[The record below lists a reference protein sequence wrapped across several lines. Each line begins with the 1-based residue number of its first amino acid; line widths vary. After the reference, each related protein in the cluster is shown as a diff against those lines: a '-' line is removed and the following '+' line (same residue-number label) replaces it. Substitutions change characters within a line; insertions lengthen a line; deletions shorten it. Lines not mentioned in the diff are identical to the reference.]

1 MRENT
6 REKEDKINHQSIE
19 KSVAME
25 RGTIIYGHAI
35 HNGETN
41 LSKINAKLVWEE
53 DIIPF
58 YQQMRF
64 FETHRSYSDYFC
76 VLKDL
81 SSLQYGLHP
90 HQAQKS
96 LLIAPEIVEKLEK
109 KHCLPLWRLAR
120 IDQDFSHSVMMC
132 ASRMIHGSRIAVLV
146 WADEKKPVLA
156 ALRSVEVNGTQAMEI
171 ASLYPKDD
179 FTSFLLFTYMNNYP
193 IYKTDQTLL
202 FFKKHHIDL
211 PFEISFAF
219 SDLYP
224 KTMIRRSDV
233 QRFLKEQYQ
242 YRSVFSEL
250 PSKQDVLFPGQE
262 WNHVKKALHAL
273 HGHLRVTDKNY
284 LILEIPSQHLCEVY
298 KHRNDVYQTLQEI
311 LKEQIVHSKLSLSKK
326 TCRYFQIPHLK
337 PSYQFQ
343 SKVSQ
348 RNISLSKDKE
358 SELSM

>member
-1 MRENT
+1 MRKNT
-6 REKEDKINHQSIE
+6 REKKDKINHQSYE
-19 KSVAME
+19 KSESME

-132 ASRMIHGSRIAVLV
+132 ASRMIHGSRIAVLD
-146 WADEKKPVLA
+146 WRDESKPVLA
-156 ALRSVEVNGTQAMEI
+156 ALRSIEVEGTQAMEI

-179 FTSFLLFTYMNNYP
+179 FTSFLLFTYMNNLP

-202 FFKKHHIDL
+202 FLKKHDIDL
-211 PFEISFAF
+211 PFELSFAF
-219 SDLYP
+219 SELYP
-224 KTMIRRSDV
+224 KSRIRRSEV
-233 QRFLKEQYQ
+233 QTFLKDRYQYQ
-242 YRSVFSEL
+242 SVFSKL
-250 PSKQDVLFPGQE
+250 PSKQDVFFPSKE
-262 WNHVKKALHAL
+262 WKHIQKALHWL

-284 LILEIPSQHLCEVY
+284 LILEIPSHHLCEVY
-298 KHRNDVYQTLQEI
+298 HHRDDVYQTLKQI
-311 LKEQIVHSKLSLSKK
+311 LKEEIAHSKCTLSEK
-326 TCRYFQIPHLK
+326 TCRYFHIPQSMQ
-337 PSYQFQ
+337 SYQFQ
-343 SKVSQ
+343 HSSYRLEASNPK
-348 RNISLSKDKE
+348 KKE
-358 SELSM
+358 KEMSM